1 MVISPTIRWT
11 VVAAVLIGLVSP
23 GFTGASEVPTVDEQ
37 MAELVQMCA
46 DSEAA
51 RVQRQTDEP
60 LYFRLGEYEGIHGIT
75 TEIVRLHN
83 VNPDFV
89 RFMGDV
95 DGEKLAKDVADFIST
110 GTGGPKVYTGR
121 DMPSAHA
128 HLELSNADF
137 LSAGN
142 DVMAAMQNK
151 GYGEAEIQEMVC
163 ILVSMKDLVITR

>member
-1 MVISPTIRWT
+1 MALLWAGS
-11 VVAAVLIGLVSP
+11 A
-23 GFTGASEVPTVDEQ
+23 GAGDAPTVDEQ
-37 MAELVQMCA
+37 MAGLVEMCA

-51 RVQRQTDEP
+51 RVERQAEKP
-60 LYFRLGEYEGIHGIT
+60 LYYRLGEYDNIHELT

-83 VNPDFV
+83 NNQDFD
-89 RFMGDV
+89 RFMASI

-110 GTGGPKVYTGR
+110 GTGGPRVYTGR

-128 HLELSNADF
+128 HLELTNADF
-137 LSAGN
+137 LSAGG
-142 DVMAAMQNK
+142 DVTKAMQNM